1 MSCGCSVS
9 MQFRGSRLLPS
20 MFQDLRVLLPATVC
34 LDVIG
39 PCSLENWDFWW
50 LGTGCG
56 HLWWFYVCSGPGFF
70 PYQGRVKPR
79 RGCTDGE
86 IAVRQ
91 EHSQEWVCPG
101 RSGFASLETAKSP
114 CEGCLSSSQRNRC
127 FPRAWLTILAARAA
141 QQIPRS
147 CNSHGAH

>member
-1 MSCGCSVS
+1 MSCGCRVS
-9 MQFRGSRLLPS
+9 MQFRGSRLLS
-20 MFQDLRVLLPATVC
+20 SLFQDFRVLLPATVC

-39 PCSLENWDFWW
+39 PCSLQNWDFSW

-56 HLWWFYVCSGPGFF
+56 NLYWFSVCSGPFF
-70 PYQGRVKPR
+70 SYQGGVKPR

-101 RSGFASLETAKSP
+101 RSGFALLETAKSP

-127 FPRAWLTILAARAA
+127 FPCAWVTILVACTA
-141 QQIPRS
+141 QPLSTS
-147 CNSHGAH
+147 CTSHGAH